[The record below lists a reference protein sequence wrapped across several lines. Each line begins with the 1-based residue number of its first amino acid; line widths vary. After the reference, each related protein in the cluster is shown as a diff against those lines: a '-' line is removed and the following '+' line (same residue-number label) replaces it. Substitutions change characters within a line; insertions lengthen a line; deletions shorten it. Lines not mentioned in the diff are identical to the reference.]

1 VIRAARVRPVLP
13 SRLGFAPDRID
24 LTREFAVSDLFAW
37 PAVLGPLL
45 RREDLSEAQ
54 AGAAMGSVLAGEATP
69 AQIAAFAT
77 GLRIKG
83 ETAEEMT
90 GLVKAMLAAAA
101 PLAVPG
107 PLLDT
112 CGTGGDRAGTFNV
125 STLAALVAAGA
136 GQRVAKHGNRAASGR
151 CGSADLLEALG
162 VVIALPPEGVA
173 ATLAEVGIGFCFA
186 PVFHPAMRHAGGPR
200 RELGV
205 PTVFNFLGPLANPA
219 RARHQ
224 ALGVA
229 DPRMAPIMAEVLR
242 RTGVHHAL
250 VFYGHDGL
258 DELTTTT
265 TSTLLD
271 VSADGVRELEVDPV
285 ELDLAPARREDL
297 LGGDVDRNVAIAK
310 EILAGQG
317 GPARDMVLLNAAA
330 ALVAADAAL
339 SLADGLEAAA
349 GSIDQG
355 RARDTLDAWV
365 ESSRQAAAGA

>member
-1 VIRAARVRPVLP
+1 MRPV
-13 SRLGFAPDRID
+13 SRKSIRLGANSID
-24 LTREFAVSDLFAW
+24 VTGEFAVSDLFSW

-45 RREDLSEAQ
+45 RREDLSEEQ

-83 ETAEEMT
+83 ETAAEVT

-101 PLAVPG
+101 PLEVPG

-125 STLAALVAAGA
+125 STLAALVAVGA
-136 GQRVAKHGNRAASGR
+136 GQRVAKHGNRAASGL

-162 VVIALPPEGVA
+162 ITIGLPPEGVA
-173 ATLAEVGIGFCFA
+173 ATIAEANIGFCFA
-186 PVFHPAMRHAGGPR
+186 PVFHPSFRHAAGPR

-205 PTVFNFLGPLANPA
+205 PTVFNFLGPLTNPA

-242 RTGVHHAL
+242 RTGIRHAL

-265 TSTLLD
+265 TSTMLD
-271 VSADGVRELEVDPV
+271 VSADGIREFEVDPV
-285 ELDLAPARREDL
+285 ELGLAAAQREDL

-310 EILAGQG
+310 EVLAGHG
-317 GPARDMVLLNAAA
+317 GPARDMVLLNTAA

-339 SLADGLEAAA
+339 GLADGLEAAA
-349 GSIDQG
+349 RSLDQG
-355 RARDTLDAWV
+355 RARDTLDAWI
-365 ESSRQAAAGA
+365 ESARRLAPPA

>member
-1 VIRAARVRPVLP
+1 
-13 SRLGFAPDRID
+13 
-24 LTREFAVSDLFAW
+24 VSDPFAW

-45 RREDLSEAQ
+45 RREDLSEDLA
-54 AGAAMGSVLAGEATP
+54 AAAMRSVLAGEATP

-83 ETAEEMT
+83 ETAAEMT
-90 GLVKAMLAAAA
+90 GMVRAMLAAAA

-125 STLAALVAAGA
+125 STLTALVAVGA

-162 VVIALPPEGVA
+162 VAIALPPEGVA
-173 ATLAEVGIGFCFA
+173 ASIAEVGIGFCFA
-186 PVFHPAMRHAGGPR
+186 PVFHPAMRHAAVPR

-219 RARHQ
+219 RAAHQ

-229 DPRMAPIMAEVLR
+229 DPRMAPVMAEVLR
-242 RTGVHHAL
+242 RTGSRHAIVL
-250 VFYGHDGL
+250 YGHDGL

-265 TSTLLD
+265 TSTMLD
-271 VSADGVRELEVDPV
+271 VSADGIRELMVDPV
-285 ELDLAPARREDL
+285 ELGIPAADPGDL

-310 EILAGQG
+310 EVLAGHG
-317 GPARDMVLLNAAA
+317 GPAREMVLLNAAA
-330 ALVAADAAL
+330 ALVAADAAI
-339 SLADGLEAAA
+339 SLMDGLEAAA
-349 GSIDQG
+349 RSVDEG
-355 RARDTLDAWV
+355 RARDTLDGWV
-365 ESSRQAAAGA
+365 EASRRLAGDA